1 MSQSSYHL
9 SLNSFFSTVHC
20 AQIAPKVTKLNP
32 AEHIWDMLLQEIPIM
47 DVQWQQMC
55 YVIMSIRKKVSG
67 EFFLHFVESVPKR
80 VFYSEGKQVL
90 NPGMSGKV
98 VKK

>member
-1 MSQSSYHL
+1 
-9 SLNSFFSTVHC
+9 
-20 AQIAPKVTKLNP
+20 
-32 AEHIWDMLLQEIPIM
+32 M

-55 YVIMSIRKKVSG
+55 YVIMSIRIKVSG
-67 EFFLHFVESVPKR
+67 EFFLHLVESVPKR

-90 NPGMSGKV
+90 NPGMSRKV